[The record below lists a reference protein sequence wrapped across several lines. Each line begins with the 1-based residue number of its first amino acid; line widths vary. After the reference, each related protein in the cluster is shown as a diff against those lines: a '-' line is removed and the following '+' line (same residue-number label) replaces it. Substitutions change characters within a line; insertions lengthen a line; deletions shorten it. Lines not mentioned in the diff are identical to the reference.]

1 MDHGGCKLR
10 YWDETYR
17 HTTDTHLTCNS
28 WISLNQSSHR
38 IRGWWS
44 SGCSPELV
52 GSSAP
57 KPWGYV
63 SLLFVTFK
71 LSIIFHPNWNGTSI
85 LLFNIFADTALS
97 FIHTFRVGGVDPD
110 EFDRVWGSSDIWY
123 SNSRIIG
130 PWSIQ
135 IVLICFVLLLSIC
148 CVGCLISAVLLLW
161 ETQPSSTRCQK
172 LQVDLRCRVVAWD
185 QYLGKPNFTR
195 PVNIIWTILVTHQ
208 YWYISKIIFF
218 HILIKLLYCAANNIT
233 KASR

>member
-17 HTTDTHLTCNS
+17 HTTDIHLTHNS

-85 LLFNIFADTALS
+85 LLFNIFADTAVS

-135 IVLICFVLLLSIC
+135 IVLICFALFCYCPYVVSD
-148 CVGCLISAVLLLW
+148 VWSALFFFCEKHSHLPQGVR
-161 ETQPSSTRCQK
+161 SFRSTWG
-172 LQVDLRCRVVAWD
+172 AE
-185 QYLGKPNFTR
+185 
-195 PVNIIWTILVTHQ
+195 
-208 YWYISKIIFF
+208 S
-218 HILIKLLYCAANNIT
+218 
-233 KASR
+233 